1 MIRCRPSLPCID
13 TTAQHCTALHSTT
26 ENKRELESFTHCTY
40 QFTLV
45 KYLHFICVVRV
56 SISISSPMRLTATCI
71 VSIGLHLPRKK
82 RDRFTQNY
90 LFIDKNVLMSNAI
103 TIKNSNK
110 INRTKA
116 FTCYRLYRKKN
127 CHSKLSDN
135 FAAASET
142 YIFNSN
148 KFYLF
153 SLYEHRTKHNNRLQY
168 VIRIVIFNQ
177 LTIFLL
183 SFV

>member
-1 MIRCRPSLPCID
+1 MCRSGFIFD
-13 TTAQHCTALHSTT
+13 FQSNEANRDMHCFNWFA
-26 ENKRELESFTHCTY
+26 FT
-40 QFTLV
+40 
-45 KYLHFICVVRV
+45 
-56 SISISSPMRLTATCI
+56 P
-71 VSIGLHLPRKK
+71 KK

-116 FTCYRLYRKKN
+116 FTCYRLYRKKHG
-127 CHSKLSDN
+127 HSKLSDN